1 MYAGR
6 PEQQRWVGH
15 LSGHLCDFAAASLP
29 VAWVWKSQNVWNEP
43 ISVMFMEKSK
53 KSAKQGPPTAGRR
66 SARVTA
72 MSKSSSAWQSQGALG
87 ETARVVPLAR
97 LSDPSVVQQLNVEI
111 KAMKANPALA
121 KTFLVELGLI
131 TAKTGKLTK
140 RFGG

>member
-1 MYAGR
+1 
-6 PEQQRWVGH
+6 
-15 LSGHLCDFAAASLP
+15 
-29 VAWVWKSQNVWNEP
+29 
-43 ISVMFMEKSK
+43 
-53 KSAKQGPPTAGRR
+53 
-66 SARVTA
+66 